1 MYVLIIF
8 KNVTYNLEIK
18 EDISI
23 INLKNLVSKQIKRVK
38 TSFDLMYNQKILPDD
53 ELSLFSIT
61 KGARN
66 ARIKVLLKRSHSNNN
81 KISLNKKI
89 ELPLI
94 PSSSKINITTNEDSN
109 LKFPKLNLNETET
122 NSNSSSKELNKI
134 SESFQTPKSCKKVN
148 QRNIEYKTKNKVF
161 EDIYKNKEETIINL
175 MNELKNKI
183 LELDDVLYR
192 KNKKG
197 YNKNNKIVIYEKNII
212 NYKDKQI
219 QFLKNLLQNFEGKKT
234 PFSEEE
240 INLSNFYFELSN
252 YNTNKNTNIF
262 IQNYSLKNGKKNI
275 NSTFNK
281 ENIQKKAKSE
291 NKNKEIIKN
300 DPFKKKE
307 QSKDSFFNDNDNND
321 KSKDNIND
329 DDNNNDDNN
338 DDNNNSYY
346 EKLKE
351 KTDKIFVDKMKN
363 SKRNIPIK
371 LYKSMITNSENLNS
385 KKIEQINKME
395 IRNNNKDKNVNKYIN
410 NKSYEDPKNQKI
422 ESSKPISYIRREL
435 DHSFDIKKIQS
446 LFEIAEKKNESS
458 ENNSD
463 NDSEDS
469 ENLNQIKLKRK
480 QVIEKNLKNRRHT
493 LNLGI
498 GESLI
503 GYRTKQRER
512 KATQRIKKLGN
523 VYSDFVI

>member
-8 KNVTYNLEIK
+8 KNVTYNLELK

-134 SESFQTPKSCKKVN
+134 SESFQTSKSFKKVN

-161 EDIYKNKEETIINL
+161 EDIYNNKEETIINL

-192 KNKKG
+192 KNKNG

-262 IQNYSLKNGKKNI
+262 IQNYSLKN
-275 NSTFNK
+275 
-281 ENIQKKAKSE
+281 E
-291 NKNKEIIKN
+291 
-300 DPFKKKE
+300 KKKY
-307 QSKDSFFNDNDNND
+307 Q
-321 KSKDNIND
+321 
-329 DDNNNDDNN
+329 
-338 DDNNNSYY
+338 
-346 EKLKE
+346 
-351 KTDKIFVDKMKN
+351 
-363 SKRNIPIK
+363 
-371 LYKSMITNSENLNS
+371 
-385 KKIEQINKME
+385 
-395 IRNNNKDKNVNKYIN
+395 
-410 NKSYEDPKNQKI
+410 
-422 ESSKPISYIRREL
+422 
-435 DHSFDIKKIQS
+435 FD
-446 LFEIAEKKNESS
+446 L
-458 ENNSD
+458 
-463 NDSEDS
+463 
-469 ENLNQIKLKRK
+469 
-480 QVIEKNLKNRRHT
+480 
-493 LNLGI
+493 
-498 GESLI
+498 
-503 GYRTKQRER
+503 
-512 KATQRIKKLGN
+512 
-523 VYSDFVI
+523 

>member
-8 KNVTYNLEIK
+8 KNVTYNLELK

-23 INLKNLVSKQIKRVK
+23 INLKNLVSKQIRRVK

-219 QFLKNLLQNFEGKKT
+219 QFLKNLLQNFEGKKM

-262 IQNYSLKNGKKNI
+262 IQNYS
-275 NSTFNK
+275 
-281 ENIQKKAKSE
+281 
-291 NKNKEIIKN
+291 
-300 DPFKKKE
+300 
-307 QSKDSFFNDNDNND
+307 
-321 KSKDNIND
+321 
-329 DDNNNDDNN
+329 
-338 DDNNNSYY
+338 
-346 EKLKE
+346 
-351 KTDKIFVDKMKN
+351 
-363 SKRNIPIK
+363 
-371 LYKSMITNSENLNS
+371 
-385 KKIEQINKME
+385 
-395 IRNNNKDKNVNKYIN
+395 
-410 NKSYEDPKNQKI
+410 
-422 ESSKPISYIRREL
+422 
-435 DHSFDIKKIQS
+435 
-446 LFEIAEKKNESS
+446 
-458 ENNSD
+458 
-463 NDSEDS
+463 
-469 ENLNQIKLKRK
+469 
-480 QVIEKNLKNRRHT
+480 
-493 LNLGI
+493 
-498 GESLI
+498 
-503 GYRTKQRER
+503 
-512 KATQRIKKLGN
+512 
-523 VYSDFVI
+523 